1 MASSNVGNNDTN
13 ISFMSWLFSPKG
25 RIDRDGYRLRA
36 VPFGVATLGTIFLVP
51 LLTSNELIYSIAWV
65 ITIPMWVIFA
75 TGTIKR
81 MHDLNRSGGWT
92 LLMFLLMFVPFVF
105 FIPAFVCGNFHGD
118 GLAENRYG
126 YRKRWKSWIPG

>member
-65 ITIPMWVIFA
+65 ITIPTWVIFA

-105 FIPAFVCGNFHGD
+105 VIPAFVCGNFHGD
-118 GLAENRYG
+118 GLVENRYG
-126 YRKRWKSWIPG
+126 YRKRWKSWIPE